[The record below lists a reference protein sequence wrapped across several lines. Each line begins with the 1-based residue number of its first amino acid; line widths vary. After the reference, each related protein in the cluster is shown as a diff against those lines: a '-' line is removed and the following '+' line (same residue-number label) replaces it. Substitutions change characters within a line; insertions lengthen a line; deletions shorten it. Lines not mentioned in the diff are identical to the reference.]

1 MRKHALIPLLML
13 LFSCTGNPSGQ
24 SLSSSVVSSVS
35 SSGSERSATAI
46 SSSDSTPSESSSPFS
61 AFSSS
66 ETVPFSDS
74 SSSVES
80 SSDSSSSTHSHT
92 YEEGYEFDEE
102 HHWREATC
110 GHEGR
115 DDYGPHEFSI
125 SYDVEDSAI
134 VVVHTCGVCGYG
146 YKESTYDEHQFDTA
160 TFKSASS
167 GGVYLSS
174 LGERT
179 YDSIINYPREVDGEP
194 LVSLFLRDSDTTSP
208 RPEHGVVFVPGTV
221 RTIRYLLAYT
231 VNLDIFFEVTLEQYL
246 TLNLLSFYFCPG
258 EFNLHLLDGEG
269 NYYLVRDLVLPDG
282 LERFKG
288 ATYFADS
295 TIETITCNSDLQYF
309 DAMECYRLREIR
321 FNEGLETIGSL
332 SSLNV
337 LHHMSFPSTLKT
349 VYSLSLKHL
358 YTVTIAEGTSKDF
371 VLSRFES
378 SPRLVG
384 VFDHRKKQG
393 RAAADYP
400 KTVFFN
406 EDNEDEF
413 RLVKN
418 GDYIYAG
425 DGDFYCLI
433 DYIGAEFEVTLPTS
447 IEDDGR
453 TISSYAMIDIL
464 LHVVNP
470 IRDDM
475 DEDALREMAKAL
487 HDHFFAI
494 VHIPASVTSVIK
506 TPIGPAYCPI
516 RAVYCEM
523 GQDSAV
529 ALFGGDP
536 ASYFQILQP
545 YFKMYCLNGGAYVQ
559 FYPKAE

>member
-1 MRKHALIPLLML
+1 MRKLALIPAIMML
-13 LFSCTGNPSGQ
+13 FACVGNAPSQ
-24 SLSSSVVSSVS
+24 SLSSVVGSSESSSTAARLSSEPNLSELSAAPSSVS
-35 SSGSERSATAI
+35 S
-46 SSSDSTPSESSSPFS
+46 
-61 AFSSS
+61 
-66 ETVPFSDS
+66 ETIPFSDS

-80 SSDSSSSTHSHT
+80 SSESSSSTHSHT
-92 YEEGYEFDEE
+92 YEEDYEFDEE

-115 DDYGPHEFSI
+115 GDYGPHDFSI

-134 VVVHTCGVCGYG
+134 VVVHTCVVCGYG

-174 LGERT
+174 LGEHT

-194 LVSLFLRDSDTTSP
+194 LVMIDLREGADDSPYLD
-208 RPEHGVVFVPGTV
+208 HAVAFVPNTV
-221 RTIRYLLAYT
+221 RNIFMLLAYAK
-231 VNLDIFFEVTLEQYL
+231 NMDIFFEMTLEEYL
-246 TLNLLSFYFCPG
+246 SLKLYSFNLCRG

-269 NYYLVRDLVLPDG
+269 HYYLVRDLVLPEG
-282 LERFKG
+282 LEKFKG
-288 ATYFADS
+288 ANCFADS

-371 VLSRFES
+371 VLSWLKS
-378 SPRLVG
+378 CPRLVG
-384 VFDHRKKQG
+384 VFDHRTKQG

-433 DYIGAEFEVTLPTS
+433 DYVGTEFEVTLPTS

-453 TISSYAMIDIL
+453 TISSYAMMDIL

-470 IRDDM
+470 VRDDM
-475 DEDALREMAKAL
+475 DEEALREMAEAL
-487 HDHFFAI
+487 HDRFFAI

-506 TPIGPAYCPI
+506 TLVGPAYCPI

-523 GQDSAV
+523 GQDSAM

-545 YFKMYCLNGGAYVQ
+545 YFKMYCLNGGAYMQ

>member
-1 MRKHALIPLLML
+1 MRKHALIPVIMM
-13 LFSCTGNPSGQ
+13 LFSCAGNPSGQ

-46 SSSDSTPSESSSPFS
+46 SSSDPTPSESSSPTGE
-61 AFSSS
+61 SSS
-66 ETVPFSDS
+66 EESLSAEPSSEPS
-74 SSSVES
+74 SSA
-80 SSDSSSSTHSHT
+80 HSHT

-115 DDYGPHEFSI
+115 EDYGPHEFSI

-134 VVVHTCGVCGYG
+134 VVIHTCVVCGYG

-174 LGERT
+174 LGEHT

-194 LVSLFLRDSDTTSP
+194 LVMIDLREGADDSPYLD
-208 RPEHGVVFVPGTV
+208 HAVAFVPNTV
-221 RTIRYLLAYT
+221 RNIFMLLAYAK
-231 VNLDIFFEVTLEQYL
+231 NMDIFFEMTVEEYL
-246 TLNLLSFYFCPG
+246 SLKLYSFNLCRG

-269 NYYLVRDLVLPDG
+269 HYYLVRDLVLPDG

-288 ATYFADS
+288 AIYFADS

-384 VFDHRKKQG
+384 VFDHRTKQG

-425 DGDFYCLI
+425 DGNFYCLI
-433 DYIGAEFEVTLPTS
+433 DYVGTEFEVTLPTS

-453 TISSYAMIDIL
+453 TISSYAMMDIL

-470 IRDDM
+470 VRDDM
-475 DEDALREMAKAL
+475 DEEALREMAEAL
-487 HDHFFAI
+487 HDRFFAI

-506 TPIGPAYCPI
+506 TLIGPAYCPI

-523 GQDSAV
+523 GQDSAM

-536 ASYFQILQP
+536 ASYFQIMQP

>member
-1 MRKHALIPLLML
+1 MRKHALIPLLLL
-13 LFSCTGNPSGQ
+13 LFSCAGNPSGQ

-35 SSGSERSATAI
+35 SSESERSATAI
-46 SSSDSTPSESSSPFS
+46 SSSDPTPSESSSPTDK
-61 AFSSS
+61 SSS
-66 ETVPFSDS
+66 EESLSAEPSSEPS
-74 SSSVES
+74 SSA
-80 SSDSSSSTHSHT
+80 HSHT

-115 DDYGPHEFSI
+115 GDYGPHEFSI

-134 VVVHTCGVCGYG
+134 VVIHTCVVCGYG

-160 TFKSASS
+160 QMWDSIGGDGAGVS
-167 GGVYLSS
+167 G
-174 LGERT
+174 LGERR
-179 YDSIINYPREVDGEP
+179 YDTVINYPREINGKP
-194 LVSLFLRDSDTTSP
+194 LTSIALHDSDTTSP
-208 RPEHGVVFVPGTV
+208 RPDHGVVFVPGTV
-221 RTIRYLLAYT
+221 REIRFLLAYT

-269 NYYLVRDLVLPDG
+269 NYYLVRDLVLPEG

-288 ATYFADS
+288 ANCFADS

-384 VFDHRKKQG
+384 VFDHRTKQG

-400 KTVFFN
+400 KAVFFN

-433 DYIGAEFEVTLPTS
+433 DYVGTEFEVTLPTS

-464 LHVVNP
+464 LHVVSP

-475 DEDALREMAKAL
+475 DEEAMREMAEAL

-523 GQDSAV
+523 GQDSAM

-536 ASYFQILQP
+536 ASYFQIMQP

>member
-1 MRKHALIPLLML
+1 MRKHALIPVIMM
-13 LFSCTGNPSGQ
+13 LFSCAGNPSGQ

-46 SSSDSTPSESSSPFS
+46 SSSDPTPSESSSPTGE
-61 AFSSS
+61 SSS
-66 ETVPFSDS
+66 EESLSAEPSSEPS
-74 SSSVES
+74 SSA
-80 SSDSSSSTHSHT
+80 HSHT

-115 DDYGPHEFSI
+115 GDYGPHEFSI

-134 VVVHTCGVCGYG
+134 VVVHTCVVCGYG

-174 LGERT
+174 LGEHT

-194 LVSLFLRDSDTTSP
+194 LVMIDLREGADDSPYLD
-208 RPEHGVVFVPGTV
+208 HAVAFVPNTV
-221 RTIRYLLAYT
+221 RNIFMLLAYAK
-231 VNLDIFFEVTLEQYL
+231 NMDIFFEMTVEEYL
-246 TLNLLSFYFCPG
+246 SLKLYSFNLCRG

-269 NYYLVRDLVLPDG
+269 HYYLVRDLVLPDG

-288 ATYFADS
+288 AIYFADS

-384 VFDHRKKQG
+384 VFDHRTKQG

-425 DGDFYCLI
+425 DGNFYCLI
-433 DYIGAEFEVTLPTS
+433 DYVGTEFEVTLPTS

-453 TISSYAMIDIL
+453 TISSYAMMDIL

-470 IRDDM
+470 VRDDM
-475 DEDALREMAKAL
+475 DEEALREMAEAL
-487 HDHFFAI
+487 HDRFFAI

-506 TPIGPAYCPI
+506 TLIGPAYCPI

-523 GQDSAV
+523 GQDSAM

-536 ASYFQILQP
+536 ASYFQIMQP

>member
-1 MRKHALIPLLML
+1 MRKFALIPAIMML
-13 LFSCTGNPSGQ
+13 FACAGNAPSQ
-24 SLSSSVVSSVS
+24 SLSSAASS
-35 SSGSERSATAI
+35 
-46 SSSDSTPSESSSPFS
+46 SESSSTAARPSSEPSLSEPS
-61 AFSSS
+61 AAPSSVSS

-80 SSDSSSSTHSHT
+80 SSEPSSSAHSHT

-115 DDYGPHEFSI
+115 EDYGPHEFSI

-134 VVVHTCGVCGYG
+134 VVIHTCVVCGYG

-160 TFKSASS
+160 QMWDNIGGDGAGVS
-167 GGVYLSS
+167 G
-174 LGERT
+174 LGERR
-179 YDSIINYPREVDGEP
+179 YDTVINYPREINGKP
-194 LVSLFLRDSDTTSP
+194 LTSIALHDSDTTSP
-208 RPEHGVVFVPGTV
+208 RPDHGVVFVPGTV
-221 RTIRYLLAYT
+221 RTIRFLLAYT

-269 NYYLVRDLVLPDG
+269 NYYLVRDLVLPEG
-282 LERFKG
+282 LERFDG
-288 ATYFADS
+288 ANCFADS

-371 VLSRFES
+371 VLSWLKS
-378 SPRLVG
+378 CPRLVG
-384 VFDHRKKQG
+384 VFDHRTKQG

-425 DGDFYCLI
+425 DGNFYCLI
-433 DYIGAEFEVTLPTS
+433 DYVGTEFEVTLPTS

-453 TISSYAMIDIL
+453 TISSYAMMDIL

-470 IRDDM
+470 VRDDM
-475 DEDALREMAKAL
+475 DEEALREMAEAL
-487 HDHFFAI
+487 HDRFFAI

-506 TPIGPAYCPI
+506 TLVGPAYCPI

-523 GQDSAV
+523 GQDSAM

-545 YFKMYCLNGGAYVQ
+545 YFKMYCLNGGAYMQ